1 MNTQEEM
8 KMKKRNAK
16 KLGLG
21 LVSLGILG
29 GLAAC
34 GNGNSSAE
42 GDTEEGKTLT
52 VSVDSGYKDYINEI
66 KDTFEKENDVKI
78 KLVEKDM
85 FDQLESLALDGPAG
99 KGPDVMMAAYDRIG
113 ALGQQGHLAEVKLGN
128 ESAYDETDKAQ
139 VTYDGKIYGEPA
151 VIETLVLYYNK
162 DLVDTAPATFKDLEN
177 LSKDSHFAFESE
189 AGKNTGFLAKW
200 TDFYYS
206 YGLIAGYGGY
216 VFGDDGT
223 DPSDI
228 GLNNA
233 GAVEGIS
240 YATDWFQNVWPKG
253 MQDIKSAGDFAS
265 QQFMSNKT
273 AAIIDGPW
281 QAQTYKEN
289 NINYG
294 VAKIPTL
301 NNGQPYQPFGGG
313 KGWVVSN
320 YAKNKDLSQ
329 KWLDYVTNQENQDK
343 FFEMVNEIPANQ
355 QARETAK
362 AKNDE
367 LTTAVIEQY
376 ETAQAMPNIPEMGE
390 VWTGAENLMFDAASG
405 SKTPKESADE
415 AVKTISEAIEQKY

>member
-1 MNTQEEM
+1 
-8 KMKKRNAK
+8 MKKRSVK
-16 KLGLG
+16 QLGLG
-21 LVSLGILG
+21 LISLGILG

-42 GDTEEGKTLT
+42 GEADEGKTLT

-66 KDTFEKENDVKI
+66 KNTFEKENDVKI

-177 LSKDSHFAFESE
+177 LSKDSRFAFESE

-223 DPSDI
+223 NPSDI

-240 YATDWFQNVWPKG
+240 YATDWFKNVWPKG

-301 NNGQPYQPFGGG
+301 NNGQPFQPFGGG

-329 KWLDYVTNQENQDK
+329 KWLDYVTNQENQEK

>member
-1 MNTQEEM
+1 
-8 KMKKRNAK
+8 MKKRSVK
-16 KLGLG
+16 QLGLG
-21 LVSLGILG
+21 LISLGILG

-42 GDTEEGKTLT
+42 GEADEGKTLT

-66 KDTFEKENDVKI
+66 KNTFEKENDVKI

-177 LSKDSHFAFESE
+177 LSKDSRFAFESE

-240 YATDWFQNVWPKG
+240 YATDWFKNVWPKG

-301 NNGQPYQPFGGG
+301 NNGQPFQPFGGG

-329 KWLDYVTNQENQDK
+329 KWLDYVTNQENQEK

>member
-1 MNTQEEM
+1 
-8 KMKKRNAK
+8 MKKRSVK
-16 KLGLG
+16 QLGLG
-21 LVSLGILG
+21 LISLGILG

-42 GDTEEGKTLT
+42 GEADEGKTLT

-66 KDTFEKENDVKI
+66 KNTFEKENDVKI

-177 LSKDSHFAFESE
+177 LSKDSRFAFESE

-281 QAQTYKEN
+281 QAQIYKEN

-329 KWLDYVTNQENQDK
+329 KWLDYVTNQENQEK

>member
-1 MNTQEEM
+1 
-8 KMKKRNAK
+8 MKKRNAK

-21 LVSLGILG
+21 LVSLVILG

-128 ESAYDETDKAQ
+128 ESSYDETDKAQ

-177 LSKDSHFAFESE
+177 LSKDSRFAFESE

-329 KWLDYVTNQENQDK
+329 KWLDYVTNQENQEK

>member
-1 MNTQEEM
+1 
-8 KMKKRNAK
+8 MKKRNAK

-162 DLVDTAPATFKDLEN
+162 DLVDTAPSTFKDLEN
-177 LSKDSHFAFESE
+177 LSKDSRFAFESE

-240 YATDWFQNVWPKG
+240 YATDWFKNVWPKG

-329 KWLDYVTNQENQDK
+329 KWLDYVTNQENQEK

>member
-1 MNTQEEM
+1 
-8 KMKKRNAK
+8 MKKRNAK

-162 DLVDTAPATFKDLEN
+162 DLVDTAPSTFKDLEN
-177 LSKDSHFAFESE
+177 LSKDSRFAFESE

-329 KWLDYVTNQENQDK
+329 KWLDYVTNQENQEK

>member
-1 MNTQEEM
+1 
-8 KMKKRNAK
+8 MKKRNAK

-177 LSKDSHFAFESE
+177 LSKDSRFSFESE

-329 KWLDYVTNQENQDK
+329 KWLDYVTNQENQEK

>member
-177 LSKDSHFAFESE
+177 LSKDSRFAFESE

-253 MQDIKSAGDFAS
+253 MQDIKCAGDFAS

-343 FFEMVNEIPANQ
+343 FFEMVNEIPATQ

>member
-1 MNTQEEM
+1 
-8 KMKKRNAK
+8 MKKRSVK
-16 KLGLG
+16 QLGLG
-21 LVSLGILG
+21 LISLGILG

-42 GDTEEGKTLT
+42 GESDEGKTLT

-66 KDTFEKENDVKI
+66 KNTFEKENDVKI

-128 ESAYDETDKAQ
+128 EAAYDETDKAQ

-162 DLVDTAPATFKDLEN
+162 DLVDTAPSTFKDLEN
-177 LSKDSHFAFESE
+177 LSKDSRFAFESE

-223 DPSDI
+223 NPSDI

-240 YATDWFQNVWPKG
+240 YATDWFKNVWPKG

-329 KWLDYVTNQENQDK
+329 KWLDYVTNQENQEK